1 MLKYV
6 TTLKLEHT
14 IDEVQVP
21 QLLLMTDDERQ
32 KALDSLAKLMIE
44 DFLVKANDNGTYAFI
59 NLVRE

>member
-21 QLLLMTDDERQ
+21 QLLLMTDNERQ
-32 KALDSLAKLMIE
+32 QALDSLAKIMIE